1 MIEEITSR
9 LEQLL
14 PSADKNLLGFVA
26 EASVRQILNYINCET
41 LPEELLTAAVLIAKA
56 YYSSGGFGGE
66 TGDVTSVKRGDV
78 QTTFGAAKTA
88 VSFGDNGDFFGYR
101 EMLNPFRCI
110 RR

>member
-1 MIEEITSR
+1 MNEEVILR

-14 PSADKNLLGFVA
+14 PSADEAVLRFVA

-41 LPEELLTAAVLIAKA
+41 LPAELVTAAVLISKA
-56 YYSSGGFGGE
+56 YYKSGGFAGD

-78 QTTFGAAKTA
+78 QTSFGAAKTA

-101 EMLNPFRCI
+101 EMLNPFRKL
-110 RR
+110 RW